1 MNRVETLLRTPAVT
15 LSVFDHPPGEAH
27 ADPAVERASH
37 DAIAFVES
45 GAFAIRP
52 AGPAGRGQPAWTF
65 APGMLFVMPREAEFV
80 CRHDCETPTDRCL
93 SVAYAADAVEDL
105 LTAGAPPL
113 RAAALS
119 GTPRHRFLRHRLRA
133 CRSGDAADAVDVLRA
148 ELVAGALFES
158 LGPPS
163 SAPPRGDAPPSDVMR
178 RIARTAER
186 MEVAFAEPLT
196 LRDLAGTAGM
206 SAFHFAR
213 VFRRLTGLPPHRY
226 LMAVR
231 LREAVARLD
240 RGMSVTDTCYATGF
254 ASLSHFVTTFRRRF
268 GVSPSALPAARR
280 RPTSLR
286 AALAAPVWER
296 GAGARL
302 DVRARED
309 GED

>member
-1 MNRVETLLRTPAVT
+1 
-15 LSVFDHPPGEAH
+15 
-27 ADPAVERASH
+27 
-37 DAIAFVES
+37 
-45 GAFAIRP
+45 
-52 AGPAGRGQPAWTF
+52 
-65 APGMLFVMPREAEFV
+65 MLFVMSRGAEFT
-80 CRHDCETPTDRCL
+80 CRHDCEAPTDRCL

-113 RAAALS
+113 GPAALA
-119 GTPRHRFLRHRLRA
+119 GTPRHHFLRHRLRTCA
-133 CRSGDAADAVDVLRA
+133 PGDALRF
-148 ELVAGALFES
+148 ELAAGALFES
-158 LGPPS
+158 LGAASP
-163 SAPPRGDAPPSDVMR
+163 ARPRGGDAPMSDVMR

-186 MEVAFAEPLT
+186 MEAEFAEPLT

-240 RGMSVTDTCYATGF
+240 RGMSVTDTCYAVGF

-268 GVSPSALPAARR
+268 GVAPSALPAARR
-280 RPTSLR
+280 RPTALR

-296 GAGARL
+296 AEGR
-302 DVRARED
+302 
-309 GED
+309 